1 MRRSSRPC
9 LDARVIVGTICP
21 LFFAA
26 VMTAGAQAA
35 EPDQTAGAA
44 PSNTPPPVTATPEA
58 STEDNG
64 QNAFKNMSLEELMN
78 QDVTSVSKQAE
89 PLLDAPSAIQV
100 ITNEE
105 IVRSGASSL
114 PEALRLADN
123 LQVAQDN
130 SHDWNITARGF
141 NTGLANKLLVLID
154 GRTIYTPLY
163 SGVIWDE
170 QNPMLADLDRIEV
183 ISGPGG
189 TLWGANAV
197 NGVINIIS
205 KSAEETQGWYTEA
218 SAGSQP
224 RDEAAIRYGGTLAPN
239 VYYRVYGQYFDRNNE
254 IFSDGVPGHDSWSDG
269 RGGFRIDTAGSSED
283 KFTVQGDYYNGA
295 EGHPTLPGTDTDSGG
310 NILGRWS
317 HTFSADSDTSLQI
330 YYDRTNLTVQEP
342 ALALEPAGIF
352 GDDLDTADLSFQ
364 HNLQLDDRNHI
375 VWGFGYRFTHDVA
388 SNAPSAELLPA
399 TLDQNLYNIFGQDE
413 IKLLDN
419 LFLTLGSKVEHNDYT
434 GFEYE
439 PSARLQWNFVPNQML
454 WAAVSR
460 AVRTPSR
467 LDRDLYEPTGLP
479 AGAPQSVLDGSTS
492 FSSEKLIAYELG
504 YRAQFSSQVSGSIS
518 AYYNDY
524 SDIRSTTPGP
534 AASGSLPI
542 ILQNN
547 LEGQTYGVEASSDYQ
562 MLDWWR
568 WHAGYDYLQEHIHV
582 KPGEVDFTNGLNET
596 ADPSHQ
602 VFLRSSMDLPQNIQF
617 DTEGRW
623 IDQLIISNG
632 PTAATVPGYFELNAR
647 LGWQPVK
654 NVEVSVVGENLLHA
668 YHAEYG
674 FPGPTQEA
682 IQRSVYGKITWR
694 F

>member
-1 MRRSSRPC
+1 
-9 LDARVIVGTICP
+9 
-21 LFFAA
+21 
-26 VMTAGAQAA
+26 MTAGAQAA